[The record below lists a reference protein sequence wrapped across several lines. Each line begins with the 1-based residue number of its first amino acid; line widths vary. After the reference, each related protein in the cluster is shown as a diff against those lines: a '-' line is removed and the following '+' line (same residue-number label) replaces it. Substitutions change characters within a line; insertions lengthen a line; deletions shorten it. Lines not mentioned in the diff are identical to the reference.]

1 MDSKINSLFVPA
13 INRMHT
19 YRADLHVH
27 TVVSPCADVEMI
39 PPLIVAEAVQQGI
52 DIIAITDH
60 NSTANIAAVQK
71 AAHDFPLLII
81 PGMEV
86 QTAEDVHVLCLFEE
100 LEQALSWQALVDQHL
115 PSLKNNPDFFGEQFI
130 VDETGDFLATEDRL
144 LLTAADLSFEEAY
157 QAVMQLGG
165 LFIPAH
171 VNRKANGLL
180 ANLGFVP
187 SDTPLDLLEISRHL
201 TPEHARELFPQI
213 KQFPLIQNGD
223 VHYLADFLGSLQLTM
238 NSLSFKEITLAL
250 KNQMGRSFNISQ
262 S

>member
-1 MDSKINSLFVPA
+1 MQ
-13 INRMHT
+13 T

-52 DIIAITDH
+52 DIVAITDH
-60 NSTANIAAVQK
+60 NSTANIASVQK
-71 AAHDFPLLII
+71 AALGLPLLII

-86 QTAEDVHVLCLFEE
+86 QTAEDVHVLCLFET
-100 LEQALSWQALVDQHL
+100 LEQSLQWQEVVDHHL
-115 PSLKNNPDFFGEQFI
+115 PPLINNPDFFGEQFI
-130 VDETGDFLATEDRL
+130 VDETGDYLSTEDRL
-144 LLTAADLSFEEAY
+144 LLTAVDLSFEEAY
-157 QAVMQLGG
+157 QKVIKLGG

-201 TPEHARELFPQI
+201 SPTDAKKQFPQI
-213 KQFPLIQNGD
+213 EKFPLIQNGD
-223 VHYLADFLGSLQLTM
+223 VHYLADFLGSLRLNM
-238 NSLSFKEITLAL
+238 ECLSFLEITYAL
-250 KNQMGRSFNISQ
+250 RNQQGRSFYISPI
-262 S
+262 

>member
-1 MDSKINSLFVPA
+1 
-13 INRMHT
+13 MHT

-39 PPLIVAEAVQQGI
+39 PPLIVAEAVHQGI
-52 DIIAITDH
+52 DIVAITDH

-71 AAHDFPLLII
+71 AAQGFPLLII

-86 QTAEDVHVLCLFEE
+86 QTAEDVHVLCLFEK
-100 LEQALSWQALVDQHL
+100 LEQALCWQELVDHHL
-115 PSLKNNPDFFGEQFI
+115 PPLKNNPDFFGEQFI
-130 VDETGDFLATEDRL
+130 VDETGDFLTSEDRL

-157 QAVMQLGG
+157 QAVMALGG

-187 SDTPLDLLEISRHL
+187 EDTPLDLLEISRHL
-201 TPEHARELFPQI
+201 SPADAKQQFPQI
-213 KQFPLIQNGD
+213 EKFPLIQNGD
-223 VHYLADFLGSLQLTM
+223 VHYLADFLGSLRLNM
-238 NSLSFKEITLAL
+238 EYLSFQELRYAL
-250 KNQMGRSFNISQ
+250 KNQLGRSFFIAQ
-262 S
+262 I

>member
-1 MDSKINSLFVPA
+1 
-13 INRMHT
+13 MHT

-39 PPLIVAEAVQQGI
+39 PPLIVAEAVHQGI
-52 DIIAITDH
+52 DIVAITDH

-71 AAHDFPLLII
+71 AAQGFPLLII

-86 QTAEDVHVLCLFEE
+86 QTAEDVHVLCLFEK
-100 LEQALSWQALVDQHL
+100 LEQALIWQELVDHHL
-115 PSLKNNPDFFGEQFI
+115 PPIKNNPDFFGEQFI

-157 QAVMQLGG
+157 QAVIALGG

-187 SDTPLDLLEISRHL
+187 ADTPLDLLEISRHL
-201 TPEHARELFPQI
+201 APADAKQQFPQI
-213 KQFPLIQNGD
+213 EKFPLIQNGD
-223 VHYLADFLGSLQLTM
+223 VHYLADFLGSLRLNM
-238 NSLSFKEITLAL
+238 EYLSFQELRYAL
-250 KNQMGRSFNISQ
+250 KNQLGRSFFIAQ
-262 S
+262 I